1 MSPSEI
7 ESVLQEHPAVKES
20 LVFGKKDP
28 KVQELISA
36 VIVLNENA
44 KVRYKTLKKITFCF
58 FCNISLQF

>member
-7 ESVLQEHPAVKES
+7 ESLIQEHPAVKES

-44 KVRYKTLKKITFCF
+44 KVRNTIPKKI
-58 FCNISLQF
+58 